1 MIDDLQQYN
10 LATRVKDLAVEKRC
24 WSAAHAC
31 LGFETSDERL
41 SEQHDESRHKI
52 PAIDIDTAK
61 CNQPK
66 NEVPYQF
73 SKPMRNK
80 KLSNKASKKIDQAQR
95 KLALRKV
102 ANLSYHIDVQAR
114 ACRLFDPQQGTN
126 KLKKLE
132 NIIKEVVEPLLPMNV
147 ELNYCK
153 FT

>member
-1 MIDDLQQYN
+1 MV
-10 LATRVKDLAVEKRC
+10 ATRVKDLAVEKRC

-102 ANLSYHIDVQAR
+102 ANLCASSAPEYSVKA
-114 ACRLFDPQQGTN
+114 
-126 KLKKLE
+126 E
-132 NIIKEVVEPLLPMNV
+132 
-147 ELNYCK
+147 
-153 FT
+153 